1 QASWQTPSRWQATS
15 TGGYDR
21 SVTDSHPT
29 PPELRPARV
38 NVKALFLAGTIAW
51 LAGLLGVGVA
61 FLADRSPDSRLALVC
76 VAGVVLGVIGY
87 WWVHVVHLVDHDG
100 MS

>member
-1 QASWQTPSRWQATS
+1 MWQATL
-15 TGGYDR
+15 TGGYDH
-21 SVTDSHPT
+21 SVTDPHPS

-61 FLADRSPDSRLALVC
+61 FLADRSPDPRLALVC
-76 VAGVVLGVIGY
+76 VAGIVLGAIGY
-87 WWVHVVHLVDHDG
+87 WWVHVVHLVGDDG
-100 MS
+100 MSE